1 MKNRS
6 NSPIAVIGLACWYPD
21 SRNPR
26 QMWENVLSRRRQFRQ
41 LPDQRLP
48 VADYYHSDPHEPDKT
63 YGKQAAVID
72 GFDFDWASMRIPQST
87 FNSTDITHWLSL
99 EVAINAIKDAGYSRD
114 TIPGEH
120 TGVILGNSLAGEQ
133 SRANTMRLRW
143 PFVRRAFL
151 SASKVN
157 ELPAKQLMEMEIA
170 FETYFKS
177 AFPAA
182 SEDSLAGGL
191 SNTNAG
197 RICNY
202 LDLKGGGYVVDGAC
216 SSSLLA
222 VATAASK
229 LAEGDL
235 DLVLAGGVD
244 ISLDSFE
251 LIGFAKTRALTDNEM
266 TVYDRRGDG
275 FIPGEGCGFVV
286 LKRMADAVRDSDY
299 IYGVLQ
305 GWGISSD
312 GGGTGLTAPSAQ
324 GQARAL
330 KAAYDRAPY
339 GIHDLNF
346 IEGHGTGT
354 TVGDRVELEAIS
366 IAMGDPGKFPAS
378 SLKSGSRF
386 CGVTSLKSLIGHTK
400 AASGIGGFIK
410 AVSAVNRRV
419 LPPTAACRDP
429 QPIFDTVARS
439 LYPILSGEVRDA
451 GEILRAGV
459 SSMGFGG
466 INCHVTVESGDQ
478 PSPKLEPSI
487 KEQVLL
493 VSNQQTELF
502 VLAADSDKALLSKI
516 EDLQEMAK
524 GISIAELADLAFRL
538 GQDTRPEAN
547 IRCAVIAGQPD
558 QLLERLKKLTVL
570 IESNP
575 LTVKIAHDPGKTLF
589 FGRHVDKKRIGMVFP
604 GQGSQQLNMA
614 RILVERFQWAKE
626 LVDQADKWITEMGG
640 HPVSPLIY
648 HPLDQTGGA
657 DEIEGYARALS
668 QTETV
673 QPAICLCSILWFKY
687 LQQLGITPELVGG
700 HSLGELTAFC
710 AAGGYGEEELI
721 KFAAVRGRAMA
732 ACAET
737 PGAMVS
743 LICSRDD
750 AEQVLAQVD
759 GYLVLA
765 NINGPRQSVLSGGI
779 DAVEKAIALCGEKG
793 IKTYRLKVSNA
804 FHSKFAGKAYDILK
818 SDTTLPESMVDSDV
832 TLFTSTT
839 GAAVKPGLGLA
850 NHFAEQVL
858 AQVDFVAMI
867 ESMANG
873 CDLLIE
879 VGPGRVLT
887 GLIGGIVGPDGPPC
901 QPVESLAQGDQDLNT
916 LLAVVFTHGVDI
928 TWSSLYESRLIRPF
942 VPARERRFI
951 ENPCE
956 KRFNGATSTVQPAAA
971 YAMGDLDAL
980 LAGFTKLPKEKITQ
994 YLNARGGFL
1003 ADVIRSDMKYPL
1015 ANGMIE
1021 KISKRGDW
1029 DEKRQALEAPAPRV
1043 PAENTTDIE
1052 SVLFRLVHEV
1062 TGFPSESLT
1071 SDLRL
1076 LDDLNLDSIKAGDL
1090 VAKAARAVGLEGDV
1104 ETLDLAKST
1113 LAGIVTAL
1121 GNSDQAPLSS
1131 PDILEKLI
1139 DNAVRITGYPKETLD
1154 PDLLIEKDLNISL
1167 ERLKTMIQETALALG
1182 VDFPLDLE
1190 PLLHRNLK
1198 HIAAILE
1205 RIVKS
1210 EAPKNGT
1217 RITEDPNP
1225 WVRDFVVDLIKEPW
1239 EPLADNLILRGE
1251 DNWSISKVLV
1261 LGPLENDLVLESLE
1275 KVLFQRGAQ
1284 VKTGVFKDAKENQW
1298 VQDSS
1303 YSHIIAVFPR
1313 ESGTAD
1319 DNEKYLAGI
1328 VDGLASV
1335 AAPPPAAHAP
1345 RRRTTVTY
1353 VQFGGGYFGDHDRFA
1368 NLDQCGALA
1377 LGASLH
1383 LERNDL
1389 RVRVLD
1395 FSSVMDEDAIAERTI
1410 REINTPAAFAAVGF
1424 DSRLKRRVVS
1434 HRLMQPVSYHP
1445 RPLGWSADD
1454 LILVTGGAKG
1464 ITASCALALA
1474 VETGV
1479 RMALVGSS
1487 LHPDGGPDL
1496 PGTSEIAETLGKFKD
1511 KGIDAGYFSC
1521 DVSDPDSV
1529 DALVL
1534 SIGEKMGPITGV
1546 IHGAGLNQPR
1556 EISRVSSEMALKEI
1570 APKVLGVLNL
1580 FSALKNQP
1588 MKMFAG
1594 LSSIIGVTGMPG
1606 NGWYG
1611 FSNEALN
1618 LLLRRYGEERNIA
1631 TLCVAYSIWRDEGMG
1646 ARLGSVGHLKKMGI
1660 DAIPTEEGANR
1671 FVRLFLN
1678 DPGTNQVIVTAR
1690 LGGMDTWNPHPI
1702 SSPVK
1707 ARYLEG
1713 LIASTP
1719 GVESVFKA
1727 HLTLDRDPYLKDHL
1741 FNGSYLFP
1749 TVFGLEAMAQVVAHA
1764 TGDSF
1769 AGRVRIENILLE
1781 RPITVDPDGGADIV
1795 IRAEVKEGEPGSDLK
1810 VIQAGISKVQ
1820 PGTRGDYFSA
1830 LFILGLPDEP
1840 GEYGIHIPETP
1851 LGIDPGLDLYNEQ
1864 LLFQGPSFQ
1873 RIDKI
1878 QSISVGDDTA
1888 REAVFTSR
1896 LENPEDTVGTAFP
1909 DPAHQRLILGD
1920 PFFRDSLL
1928 QAALLLVPEKTCL
1941 PFNIKGLDIYPRA
1954 SKEKNPESVS
1964 ATAVS
1969 AIAVSAIAVLERRED
1984 DELAFRVVAVD
1995 AKGRVMERLDGYILK
2010 ILKHNP
2016 DYPVAADLANPDQ
2029 RDTQTV
2035 QQKINEVCSLFK
2047 LAPPELCLKYIP
2059 GIHEMTKAERHIHEL
2074 PLIRASLSRVH
2085 GNSAGPADGFDIT
2098 WLESGK
2104 PVVTGMD
2111 EKQMAVSLSHDERLC
2126 LCVAGPGPQGCDIA
2140 PVTHRNRRDWTAL
2153 LGKSRD
2159 PLLDKLLGEADTLD
2173 LAGTRIWAA
2182 MEVVLKSGGESS
2194 SSLEIV
2200 QTQGRAVLF
2209 RTGSGNGLRNIL
2221 TLSMDLT
2228 WGPGRVFALVVQG
2241 LAQPGDEAQI
2251 PERTGYEDL
2260 LGMEHIGM
2268 SLDGPQGQGVFVQS
2282 FPVGF
2287 RPNAQLSRTVY
2298 FTNYCFWL
2306 GEVREASVW
2315 PVLRKVGEAF
2325 AEGTCGQVTNDTHIH
2340 ILGEATVKDRI
2351 EVKLWA
2357 SDNRGPANSTMELTY
2372 DFRKILSD
2380 GTYERVARCTQ
2391 NTTWVEVL
2399 GHGIVKPE
2407 PYPDYYWKFMES
2419 PHVLLLP
2426 QNNAPNRLDVLPEP
2440 LAEIIT
2446 WGEQETELYGAPG
2459 GPNIRPLIHEQMI
2472 ETSLDNSNLVG
2483 NIYFA
2488 NYFAWQGQARDR
2500 YFYDLIP
2507 EYFRGTGERG
2517 ELLCLES
2524 RVDHLREAMPFDRI
2538 VVTVALKQ
2546 LKAHGA
2552 VFYFEYFKLGDDGM
2566 RTKLAF
2572 GEQTM
2577 IWVTRDSQGKPAPA
2591 PFPSKIKADFY
2602 RSIEKMKSGTE
2613 RLSHCKTS

>member
-63 YGKQAAVID
+63 YAKQAAVID
-72 GFDFDWASMRIPQST
+72 GFDFDWASMRIPKST

-99 EVAINAIKDAGYSRD
+99 EVAIKAIKDAGYSRD
-114 TIPGEH
+114 NIPGEH

-151 SASKVN
+151 SASKKN
-157 ELPAKQLMEMEIA
+157 GLSRQQLMEIETA

-229 LAEGDL
+229 LAEGEL

-286 LKRMADAVRDSDY
+286 LKRMEDAIKDGDY
-299 IYGVLQ
+299 IYAALQ
-305 GWGISSD
+305 GWAISSD

-324 GQARAL
+324 GQSRAL

-339 GIHDLNF
+339 AIHDLSF

-366 IAMGDPGKFPAS
+366 IAMGDPGRSPSS
-378 SLKSGSRF
+378 SLKNGSRF

-439 LYPILSGEVRDA
+439 LYPILNGEVRDA
-451 GEILRAGV
+451 GEIIRAGV

-466 INCHVTVESGDQ
+466 INCHVTVESCDL

-502 VLAADSDKALLSKI
+502 VVAADSDKELVSKI

-524 GISIAELADLAFRL
+524 GISIAELADLAARL
-538 GQDTRPEAN
+538 GQDTSPEAN
-547 IRCAVIAGQPD
+547 VRSAVIAGHPD
-558 QLLERLKKLTVL
+558 QLLERLKKLTGL

-575 LTVKIAHDPGKTLF
+575 LTAKIAHDPGNTIF
-589 FGRHVDKKRIGMVFP
+589 FGRHMDKKRIGMLFP

-614 RILVERFQWAKE
+614 RVLVERFQWAKE
-626 LVDQADKWITEMGG
+626 LADQADKWITEVGG
-640 HPVSPLIY
+640 LPVAGLMY
-648 HPLDQTGGA
+648 HPLDRTEGA
-657 DEIEGYARALS
+657 DEIEGWAKKLS
-668 QTETV
+668 QTEIV
-673 QPAICLCSILWFKY
+673 QPAICLCSILWLKY
-687 LQQLGITPELVGG
+687 LQQLGIKPDLVGG

-710 AAGGYGEEELI
+710 AAGGYGEQELI
-721 KFAAVRGRAMA
+721 KFAAVRGKAMA
-732 ACAET
+732 ASPEKT
-737 PGAMVS
+737 GAMVS
-743 LICSRDD
+743 LICSRDE
-750 AEQVLAQVD
+750 AEQVLAGVQ

-765 NINGPRQSVLSGGI
+765 NINGPRQSVLSGEI
-779 DAVEKAIALCGEKG
+779 DAVEKAISLCGEKG

-804 FHSKFAGKAYDILK
+804 FHSKLAAKAYDILK
-818 SDTTLPESMVDSDV
+818 SDTSLPESMADTKVK
-832 TLFTSTT
+832 LFSSTN
-839 GAAVKPGLGLA
+839 GEEVKPGLSLA
-850 NHFAEQVL
+850 KHFAEQVL

-867 ESMANG
+867 ESMANS

-887 GLIGGIVGPDGPPC
+887 GLTTGIAGQDGPPC
-901 QPVESLAQGDQDLNT
+901 LPVESVAQGDQDLNT
-916 LLAVVFTHGVDI
+916 LLAVLFTHGVDI
-928 TWSSLYESRLIRPF
+928 TWNKLYESRLIRPF
-942 VPARERRFI
+942 VPARERLFI

-956 KRFNGATSTVQPAAA
+956 TRFNGAGRTIQPSSS

-1015 ANGMIE
+1015 PDAILEN
-1021 KISKRGDW
+1021 ISRMGDS
-1029 DEKRQALEAPAPRV
+1029 DEKTHGIKAPAPM
-1043 PAENTTDIE
+1043 PLAEKTTDIE
-1052 SVLFRLVHEV
+1052 AVLLGLAHEV
-1062 TGFPSESLT
+1062 TGFPRESLKP
-1071 SDLRL
+1071 DMRL

-1090 VAKAARAVGLEGDV
+1090 VVKAARAVGLEGDV

-1113 LAGIVTAL
+1113 LAEIVIAL
-1121 GNSDQAPLSS
+1121 GTSDQALPSFS
-1131 PDILEKLI
+1131 DILEKLI

-1154 PDLLIEKDLNISL
+1154 PDLLIEKDLNLSL
-1167 ERLKTMIQETALALG
+1167 EKLKTMIQDTAVELT

-1190 PLLHRNLK
+1190 PLLKRTLK

-1210 EAPKNGT
+1210 EFQKNGS
-1217 RITEDPNP
+1217 RIKDDPDP
-1225 WVRDFVVDLIKEPW
+1225 WVRDFAVDLIEEPW

-1251 DNWSISKVLV
+1251 DNWPISKVLV
-1261 LGPLENDLVLESLE
+1261 LGPWENDLLLESFE
-1275 KVLFQRGAQ
+1275 KVLFKLGAQ
-1284 VKTGVFKDAKENQW
+1284 VKTGGFKDAKENQL
-1298 VQDSS
+1298 VQDLS

-1313 ESGTAD
+1313 ESETED
-1319 DNEKYLAGI
+1319 DNEKYLTGI

-1335 AAPPPAAHAP
+1335 TAPPPAANAP

-1353 VQFGGGYFGDHDRFA
+1353 VQFGGGYFGDHARFS

-1389 RVRVLD
+1389 RVRVVD
-1395 FSSVMDEDAIAERTI
+1395 FSSVMDEETIAERTI
-1410 REINTPAAFAAVGF
+1410 QEIATPASFAAVGF
-1424 DSRLKRRVVS
+1424 DALLKRRVMS
-1434 HRLMQPVSYHP
+1434 HRLIQPVLYQP
-1445 RPLGWSADD
+1445 RPLVWSADD

-1487 LHPDGGPDL
+1487 PHPDGASDL
-1496 PGTSEIAETLGKFKD
+1496 PGTGEIAETLVKFKD

-1521 DVSDPDSV
+1521 DVSDADSV
-1529 DALVL
+1529 DSLVL
-1534 SIGEKMGPITGV
+1534 AIGEKMGAITGV

-1556 EISRVSSEMALKEI
+1556 EISQVSSEMALREI
-1570 APKVLGVLNL
+1570 APKVMGALNL
-1580 FSALKNQP
+1580 FSAVKDQP

-1618 LLLRRYGEERNIA
+1618 LLLRRYGEDRNIA

-1646 ARLGSVGHLKKMGI
+1646 ARLGSVSQLKRMGI
-1660 DAIPTEEGANR
+1660 DAIPTDEGAKR
-1671 FVRLFLN
+1671 FVHLFLN

-1690 LGGMDTWNPHPI
+1690 LSGMDTWNPQPI
-1702 SSPVK
+1702 SPPEK
-1707 ARYLEG
+1707 ARYLEA
-1713 LIASTP
+1713 LIVSTP

-1727 HLTLDRDPYLKDHL
+1727 HLALDRDPYLKDHL

-1769 AGRVRIENILLE
+1769 AGRVRIEDILLE
-1781 RPITVDPDGGADIV
+1781 RPITVDPDNGADIV
-1795 IRAEVKEGEPGSDLK
+1795 IRAEVKEMEPGSDLR
-1810 VIQAGISKVQ
+1810 VVQAGISKVQ
-1820 PGTRGDYFSA
+1820 PGNKSDHFSA
-1830 LFILGLPDEP
+1830 LFILGLPDESI
-1840 GEYGIHIPETP
+1840 EYVIDIPEKP

-1873 RIDKI
+1873 RIDQI
-1878 QSISVGDDTA
+1878 QSISVGDEMG

-1896 LENPEDTVGTAFP
+1896 LEDMDATVGTAFP
-1909 DPAHQRLILGD
+1909 EPSHQGLILGD

-1928 QAALLLVPEKTCL
+1928 QSALLLVPEKTCL
-1941 PFNIKGLDIYPRA
+1941 PFNIKGVDIYPPSGR
-1954 SKEKNPESVS
+1954 ETYPESVLG
-1964 ATAVS
+1964 T
-1969 AIAVSAIAVLERRED
+1969 AVLERVEE
-1984 DELAFRVVAVD
+1984 DELEYRVVAVD
-1995 AKGRVMERLDGYILK
+1995 GRGRVKERLEGYILK
-2010 ILKHNP
+2010 ILKHNEN
-2016 DYPVAADLANPDQ
+2016 YPVAADLAYPDQ
-2029 RDTQTV
+2029 RDIEMV
-2035 QQKINEVCSLFK
+2035 RQKLNESCRLFR
-2047 LAPPELCLKYIP
+2047 LAPPELCLKYLP
-2059 GIHEMTKAERHIHEL
+2059 GIHEMTKEERHTHEL
-2074 PLIRASLSRVH
+2074 PLMQASLGLVH
-2085 GNSAGPADGFDIT
+2085 EKSADQAGGFEIE
-2098 WLESGK
+2098 WLESGR
-2104 PVVTGMD
+2104 PVVKGME
-2111 EKQMAVSLSHDERLC
+2111 EKQTAISLSHDERLC

-2153 LGKSRD
+2153 LGKARD
-2159 PLLDKLLGEADTLD
+2159 PLLDTLLEDSDSLD

-2182 MEVVLKSGGESS
+2182 METVQKMEGQSS

-2200 QTQGRAVLF
+2200 QKQGQAVFFRA
-2209 RTGSGNGLRNIL
+2209 GSANGLFNIL
-2221 TLSMDLT
+2221 TLSMNLT
-2228 WGPGRVFALVVQG
+2228 WGPGRILAFLVKDF
-2241 LAQPGDEAQI
+2241 AQPGHEEPR
-2251 PERTGYEDL
+2251 PEQTGYEDL

-2282 FPVGF
+2282 FHVGF

-2298 FTNYCFWL
+2298 FTNYCSWL

-2325 AEGTCGQVTNDTHIH
+2325 AEGKCGQVTNDTHIH

-2372 DFRKILSD
+2372 DFRKILPD
-2380 GTYERVARCTQ
+2380 GTYERVARCIQ

-2426 QNNAPNRLDVLPEP
+2426 QNNAPNCLEELPEP
-2440 LAEIIT
+2440 LEEIIT
-2446 WGEQETELYGAPG
+2446 WGEQEKELYAAPG
-2459 GPNIRPLIHEQMI
+2459 GPNIQPLIHEQII

-2488 NYFAWQGQARDR
+2488 NYFSWQGQARDR
-2500 YFYDLIP
+2500 YFYNLIP

-2538 VVTVALKQ
+2538 VVTMALKQ

-2552 VFYFEYFKLGDDGM
+2552 VFYFEYFKLGDDAL

-2572 GEQTM
+2572 GEQKVV
-2577 IWVTRDSQGKPAPA
+2577 WVTRDSQGKPAPA
-2591 PFPSKIKADFY
+2591 PFPLKVKEDFY
-2602 RSIEKMKSGTE
+2602 RSIEKMKSGQE
-2613 RLSHCKTS
+2613 RLSHCNSN